1 MGQQQLLLVILV
13 TIIIGVATII
23 AINVLNSQSVE
34 ANRNAV
40 RQDMTAAAGFVQS
53 LWERPNLFGG
63 ANRQFTQLEEEKILE
78 YLNVPSSNY
87 QPGDSE
93 ATNDNGT
100 YRVVI
105 VNDTELL
112 IIGEPSTG
120 PPNLQI
126 TVSRNNDTGIW
137 EFEFS
142 DVTEDNE

>member
-13 TIIIGVATII
+13 TIIIGVATIVT
-23 AINVLNSQSVE
+23 INVLNSQSVE

-40 RQDMTAAAGFVQS
+40 RQDMTAAASFVQS

-63 ANRQFTQLEEEKILE
+63 ANRQFTTLEEEKILE

-87 QPGDSE
+87 QAGDTE

-105 VNDTELL
+105 VNDSELR

-120 PPNLQI
+120 PPNFQLTI
-126 TVSRNNDTGIW
+126 LRNNDTGNW
-137 EFEFS
+137 EFQFS
-142 DVTEDNE
+142 DVSDDN